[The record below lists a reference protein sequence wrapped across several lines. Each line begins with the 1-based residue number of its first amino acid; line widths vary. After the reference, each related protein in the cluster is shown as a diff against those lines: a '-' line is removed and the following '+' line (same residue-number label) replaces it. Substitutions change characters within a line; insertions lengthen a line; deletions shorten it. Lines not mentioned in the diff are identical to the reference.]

1 MEGKMSRS
9 SIKTPRVRIDTY
21 LLANQVEKLQK
32 LSELTGKNRTQ
43 LIQDAIS
50 QYIYNLKNQ
59 GVI

>member
-1 MEGKMSRS
+1 MSRS